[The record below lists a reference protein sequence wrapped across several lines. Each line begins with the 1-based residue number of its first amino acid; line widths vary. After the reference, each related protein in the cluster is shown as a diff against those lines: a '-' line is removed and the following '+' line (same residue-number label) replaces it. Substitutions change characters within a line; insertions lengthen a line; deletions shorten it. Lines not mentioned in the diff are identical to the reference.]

1 MAFPA
6 PRRAGERERE
16 RERERSGPAV
26 SEVCPAAAGLRLQL
40 RKKEMDGFMP
50 LAVPTGPW
58 LSAWLLIDPLVAGRQ
73 DYNSKKTTGRGRLHS
88 YIQGATTRGPFLA
101 VLFFSS
107 SCSLAYH
114 QSIPLKSLQ
123 GNACVFR
130 LVFAISE

>member
-6 PRRAGERERE
+6 PRRASEREIRPGGI
-16 RERERSGPAV
+16 RT
-26 SEVCPAAAGLRLQL
+26 AAGLQLQL
-40 RKKEMDGFMP
+40 CNKGMD
-50 LAVPTGPW
+50 LCSW
-58 LSAWLLIDPLVAGRQ
+58 LFLPAPGYQACLPIDPLVAGRQ

-101 VLFFSS
+101 VLFFSP

-114 QSIPLKSLQ
+114 QSLPLKSLQ